1 MNTHQK
7 YWLLPMEATGAAASL
22 CWEQAGNRLTA
33 MRGLLV
39 YFTRCRRVASELEL
53 AAAQEELDTF
63 LDARLGGC

>member
-1 MNTHQK
+1 
-7 YWLLPMEATGAAASL
+7 
-22 CWEQAGNRLTA
+22 

-39 YFTRCRRVASELEL
+39 YFTRCRRVPSELEL

>member
-1 MNTHQK
+1 
-7 YWLLPMEATGAAASL
+7 
-22 CWEQAGNRLTA
+22 

-39 YFTRCRRVASELEL
+39 YFTRCRRCPSELEL

>member
-1 MNTHQK
+1 MAK
-7 YWLLPMEATGAAASL
+7 AATIAITAS
-22 CWEQAGNRLTA
+22 LTA

-39 YFTRCRRVASELEL
+39 YFTRCRRVPTELEL